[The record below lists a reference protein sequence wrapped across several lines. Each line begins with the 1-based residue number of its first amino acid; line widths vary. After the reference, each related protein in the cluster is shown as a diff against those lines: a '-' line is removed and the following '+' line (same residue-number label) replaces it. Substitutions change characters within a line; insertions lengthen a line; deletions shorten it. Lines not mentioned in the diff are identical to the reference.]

1 MSDRFQVLPGFAID
15 AIYHA
20 ASVHAR
26 MIILLRNGGAVS
38 GAMEEDLRDT
48 YAKLQ
53 DIIVGQE
60 YARRKEDATLRI
72 KK

>member
-1 MSDRFQVLPGFAID
+1 MNNGFQVLPGFAMD

-26 MIILLRNGGAVS
+26 TIVLLRNGGAVS
-38 GAMEEDLRDT
+38 PVLEEDLRDT

-60 YARRKEDATLRI
+60 YARRLEVRI